1 MSIYSLSLVANSF
14 ITRDDFITMS
24 SLRYVQSHQLTALGT
39 SAVDDCY
46 QTSSW
51 TLLCFSVQ
59 TMTS

>member
-46 QTSSW
+46 QTSS
-51 TLLCFSVQ
+51 
-59 TMTS
+59 